1 MAAAKKWYVVWH
13 GHNPGVY
20 DSWDAAGKQV
30 QGVPGAK
37 YKSFPSKAEAEA
49 AFVDGAALHISS
61 ASGGTSKR
69 PKAGPRALPAAVRLP
84 SIAVDA
90 ACDMTTGVME
100 YRGVDLAT
108 GAEIFR
114 MGPFQDS
121 SNNLG
126 EFLAIVHALGWCKQ
140 QGSVVPIYSDSRTA
154 LSWVRRKFAKT
165 TVVRTP
171 GNAVVFDLIARAE
184 DWVKKNA
191 YANPVLKWNTEDW
204 GENPADFGRK

>member
-1 MAAAKKWYVVWH
+1 MASTPKQKWYVVWH

-20 DSWDAAGKQV
+20 GSWAEAGAQV

-37 YKSFPSKAEAEA
+37 YKSFPTRTEAEA
-49 AFVDGAALHISS
+49 AFADHHAAHI
-61 ASGGTSKR
+61 GTGSPTKR
-69 PKAGPRALPAAVRLP
+69 TPKRTTLPADVRLP

-100 YRGVDLAT
+100 YRGVDIASGSEL
-108 GAEIFR
+108 FR

-126 EFLAIVHALGWCKQ
+126 EFLALVHALGYCKQ
-140 QGSVVPIYSDSRTA
+140 QGLDVPIYSDSRTA
-154 LSWVRRKFAKT
+154 LSWVRRKHAKT
-165 TVVRTP
+165 TVAQTP
-171 GNAVVFDLIARAE
+171 GNAAVFALITRAE
-184 DWVKKNA
+184 QWLHDNS
-191 YANPVLKWNTEDW
+191 YRNPILKWDTESW

>member
-1 MAAAKKWYVVWH
+1 MAAAKKWYVVWL

-37 YKSFPSKAEAEA
+37 YKSFSTKAEAET
-49 AFVDGAALHISS
+49 AFADGHALHIS
-61 ASGGTSKR
+61 AAPGGGAKR
-69 PKAGPRALPAAVRLP
+69 RTTGPRALPAAVRLP

-114 MGPFQDS
+114 MGPFRDS

-126 EFLAIVHALGWCKQ
+126 EFLAIVHGLGWCKQ
-140 QGSVVPIYSDSRTA
+140 QGLDIPIYSDSRTA
-154 LSWVRRKFAKT
+154 LSWVRRKLAKT

-184 DWVKKNA
+184 DWLKKNT
-191 YANPVLKWNTEDW
+191 YPNPVLKWDTDGW

>member
-1 MAAAKKWYVVWH
+1 MAKQRKWYVVWH

-20 DSWDAAGKQV
+20 DTWADAGAQV

-37 YKSFPSKAEAEA
+37 YKSFDSRQAAEA
-49 AFVDGAALHISS
+49 AFAEHHDLHIG
-61 ASGGTSKR
+61 SGERKPAKKKPS
-69 PKAGPRALPAAVRLP
+69 ALPAAVRLP

-100 YRGVDLAT
+100 YRGVDIAT
-108 GAEIFR
+108 GAELFH

-140 QGSVVPIYSDSRTA
+140 QGLTTPIYSDSRTA
-154 LSWVRRKFAKT
+154 LSWVRRKLAKT
-165 TVVRTP
+165 TVARTP
-171 GNAVVFDLIARAE
+171 GNEDVFQLIQRAE
-184 DWVKKNA
+184 AWLKQNTA
-191 YANPVLKWNTEDW
+191 TNPILKWETESW

>member
-1 MAAAKKWYVVWH
+1 MASTSKRKWYVVWH

-20 DSWDAAGKQV
+20 DSWHEAGAQV

-37 YKSFPSKAEAEA
+37 YKSFATREEAEA
-49 AFVDGAALHISS
+49 AFSDHHSDHV
-61 ASGGTSKR
+61 GTSKPGSR
-69 PKAGPRALPAAVRLP
+69 KPVRTTLPDEVLLP

-100 YRGVDLAT
+100 YRGVDIAT
-108 GAEIFR
+108 GSELFR

-126 EFLAIVHALGWCKQ
+126 EFLAVVHALGLCKQ
-140 QGSVVPIYSDSRTA
+140 QGLTVPIYSDSRTA
-154 LSWVRRKFAKT
+154 LSWVRRKHAKT
-165 TVVRTP
+165 TVPRTP
-171 GNAVVFDLIARAE
+171 GNAQVFALIARAE
-184 DWVKKNA
+184 QWLKD
-191 YANPVLKWNTEDW
+191 NPYPNRLLKWETESW